1 MATLFT
7 PWIDSPDDSSG
18 GNVFSQSDFASD
30 SQRTSGYAS
39 GQTISSKRLNTI
51 LREVSLITTALMD
64 QFCPSSTVN
73 LVSSLADV
81 KGALANGIASV
92 SNLYDLGVTVG
103 GHTTAINNMSTV
115 LGQLNNST
123 VPALT
128 TRVTNIE
135 NGTTTIPKATKA
147 TQDADGNVISSSY
160 ASSLSI
166 NGTVLTLKSKSN
178 ETLVSATITNALNAS
193 TASYATT
200 AGSAGSAAYLG
211 SSTIGSGKK
220 PIYLSSGEATESSET
235 VGGTKKPVYLSS
247 GTITACSATVGNS
260 HTPVY
265 MSSGTITATGYDL
278 RKMLNASSLD
288 FSSSSTYKNVMLFN
302 KGSSYSMSTL
312 GGADLY
318 SALETKFSAYT
329 AGSYPIDISYTD
341 SSTTKYFTGFMSI
354 TTGTNKSYQVNVTSI
369 DGEVNLIFRIT
380 SNSNSTY
387 DLVIKRIDN
396 PLGTTPNV
404 GSTTDMTCTSIS
416 ILGASGSSTSTQTA
430 KGKKIS
436 WTAF

>member
-1 MATLFT
+1 MATLFK

-51 LREVSLITTALMD
+51 LREISLITTALMD
-64 QFCPSSTVN
+64 QFCPNSTVT

-81 KGALANGIASV
+81 KSALSNSIASV
-92 SNLYDLGVTVG
+92 SDMLSISDTVS
-103 GHTTAINNMSTV
+103 GHTTAINGMTTV
-115 LGQLNNST
+115 LNQLNMST
-123 VPALT
+123 VPALA

-135 NGTTTIPKATKA
+135 NGTTTVNKALKA
-147 TQDADGNVISSSY
+147 TQDADGDVISSSY

-178 ETLVSATITNALNAS
+178 ATLVSATITNALNAS

-200 AGSAGSAAYLG
+200 AGSAGSAAFLG
-211 SSTIGSGKK
+211 SNDVGSGKK
-220 PIYLSSGEATESSET
+220 PIYLDNGSPMESSET

-247 GTITACSATVGNS
+247 GTITACSSTVGNS

-265 MSSGTITATGYDL
+265 MSSGTITATGFDL
-278 RKMLNASSLD
+278 RKTLINSTLD
-288 FSSSSTYKNVMLFN
+288 FSSSSSYKNVMNFV

-312 GGADLY
+312 GVSALY
-318 SALETKFSAYT
+318 SALDTQFGSFP
-329 AGSYPIDISYTD
+329 AGTYPIDFSYID
-341 SSTTKYFTGFMSI
+341 GTTKYFSGYLSI
-354 TTGTNKSYQVNVTSI
+354 TTGSNKSYQANVTSI
-369 DGEVNLIFRIT
+369 DGEVNLIFRVT
-380 SNSNSTY
+380 LNSNSTY
-387 DLVIKRIDN
+387 DLVIKRVDN